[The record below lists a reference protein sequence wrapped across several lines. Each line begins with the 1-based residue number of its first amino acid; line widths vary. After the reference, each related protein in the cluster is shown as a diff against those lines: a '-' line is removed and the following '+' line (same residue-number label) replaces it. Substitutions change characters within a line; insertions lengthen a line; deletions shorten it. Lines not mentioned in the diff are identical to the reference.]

1 MTRDRFALLLSL
13 LIAISATYSTVIAQS
28 VVRKPP
34 PRDKNKPVAEK
45 GAASE
50 RTAQSEERL
59 AFAIQVVSS
68 LADEARNYKDESLK
82 VKVQA
87 RAADVLWNF
96 NQERARAIFE
106 RAWDLAQRVDE
117 DGRRAIEEQRRA
129 FLSGKGGIGFIPP
142 PPNLRAEVLRLT
154 SIHDRTLAEKFLAS
168 MDEAEDRDKKENKI
182 HRDWDPTEPPETI
195 VKRLQLARQLLENG
209 QTDSAVAFA
218 QPGLNRITSDG
229 TIFLVLLRQKNAAL
243 ADQLFSTLLDRT
255 AADPLADA
263 TSASLLASY
272 ALTPSVLVTFTRH
285 GLLMNPWT
293 SMLSPPQLAPSLRT
307 KAFNTIGEVLMR
319 HGSISELELTSAGLT
334 GTCFTI
340 RRLLPSFEQSSPS
353 LASELHSRL
362 NQLTQGKD
370 DVVSPQQRSFM
381 NAGFESKKSVEEP
394 DDMLSRIERASSTR
408 ERNQLYA
415 IAAQEA
421 VLKNNPKAR
430 ELADK
435 IEDDEFR
442 KAVRNFVDVVLI
454 NKAKEKRESE
464 KALQLVRTAEL
475 SHFQRVWAYTEIA
488 ALLPSSTEEQA
499 IDLITEA
506 IDEAGRLEATNAERA
521 EAWVAIATIAVRV
534 DQARIED
541 MLPDVVKAVNK
552 AEGYTGEENSFT
564 VEFRAHSNI
573 AKVSIPA
580 PTISLANLFAFLGND
595 DLYRAATIANAIKSE
610 SPRAIALL
618 ASARSALNTKTAK
631 K

>member
-13 LIAISATYSTVIAQS
+13 VFATSANYSTAIAQS
-28 VVRKPP
+28 VVRNPP
-34 PRDKNKPVAEK
+34 PGDRSKQIAAE
-45 GAASE
+45 AAATE
-50 RTAQSEERL
+50 RSAQSKERL

-142 PPNLRAEVLRLT
+142 PPNLREEVLRLA
-154 SIHDRTLAEKFLAS
+154 SQHDRSLAEKFLAS
-168 MDEAEDRDKKENKI
+168 MEEASDRDEKENKI
-182 HRDWDPTEPPETI
+182 KRNWDPTEPPEAI
-195 VKRLQLARQLLENG
+195 AKRLQLARQLLENG
-209 QTDSAVAFA
+209 QPDSAVAFA

-229 TIFLVLLRQKNAAL
+229 TVFLVLLRQKNAVL
-243 ADQLFSTLLDRT
+243 ADRLFSTLLERT

-272 ALTPSVLVTFTRH
+272 ALTPSILVTFTRR
-285 GLLMNPWT
+285 GLLMNQWT
-293 SMLSPPQLAPSLRT
+293 SELPPPQLAPSLRT
-307 KAFNTIGEVLMR
+307 KVFNTISQVLMR
-319 HGSISELELTSAGLT
+319 HGSISELELTSAGLS

-340 RRLLPSFEQSSPS
+340 RRLLPSFEQSFPS
-353 LASELHSRL
+353 LASDLHNRL
-362 NQLTQGKD
+362 NQLTQEKD
-370 DVVSPQQRSFM
+370 EMVSPQQRSFM
-381 NAGFESKKSVEEP
+381 NAGFEPKKSVEEP
-394 DDMLSRIERASSTR
+394 DDTLSQIERASSTR

-415 IAAQEA
+415 VAAQKA
-421 VLKNNPKAR
+421 AMKTDPKAR

-435 IEDDEFR
+435 IDDDEFR
-442 KAVRNFVDVVLI
+442 KAVRNFVDVLLI

-488 ALLPSSTEEQA
+488 ALLPSSAEEQA

-506 IDEAGRLEATNAERA
+506 IDEAGRLETSKPERA
-521 EAWVAIATIAVRV
+521 EAWVAIAMNAVRV
-534 DQARIED
+534 DQARKED
-541 MLPDVVKAVNK
+541 MLLDVVKAVNQ
-552 AEGYTGEENSFT
+552 AEGYTGEESSFT
-564 VEFRAHSNI
+564 VDFSVRSNI
-573 AKVSIPA
+573 ARVSIPA
-580 PTISLANLFAFLGND
+580 PTISLANLFAALGKD
-595 DLYRAATIANAIKSE
+595 DLFRAANIAHSIKSE

-618 ASARSALNTKTAK
+618 ASARSVLNTAK

>member
-13 LIAISATYSTVIAQS
+13 VFATSANYSTAIAQS
-28 VVRKPP
+28 VVRNPP
-34 PRDKNKPVAEK
+34 PGDRSKQIAAE
-45 GAASE
+45 AAVTE
-50 RTAQSEERL
+50 RSAQSKERL

-142 PPNLRAEVLRLT
+142 PPNLREEVLRLA
-154 SIHDRTLAEKFLAS
+154 SQHDRSLAEKFLAS
-168 MDEAEDRDKKENKI
+168 MEEANDRDEKENKI
-182 HRDWDPTEPPETI
+182 NRNSDPTEPPEAI
-195 VKRLQLARQLLENG
+195 AKRLQLARQLLENG
-209 QTDSAVAFA
+209 QPDSAVAFA

-229 TIFLVLLRQKNAAL
+229 TIFLVLLRQKNAVL
-243 ADQLFSTLLDRT
+243 ADRLFSTLLDRT

-272 ALTPSVLVTFTRH
+272 ALTPSILVTFTRR
-285 GLLMNPWT
+285 GLLMNQWT
-293 SMLSPPQLAPSLRT
+293 SELPPPQLAPSLRT
-307 KAFNTIGEVLMR
+307 KVFNTISQVLMR
-319 HGSISELELTSAGLT
+319 HGSISELELTSAGLS

-340 RRLLPSFEQSSPS
+340 RRLLPSFEQSFPS
-353 LASELHSRL
+353 LASDLHNRL
-362 NQLTQGKD
+362 NQLTQEKD
-370 DVVSPQQRSFM
+370 EMVSPQQRSFM
-381 NAGFESKKSVEEP
+381 NAGFEPKKSVEEP
-394 DDMLSRIERASSTR
+394 DDTLSQIERASSTR

-415 IAAQEA
+415 VAAQKA
-421 VLKNNPKAR
+421 AMKTDPKAR

-435 IEDDEFR
+435 IDDDEFR
-442 KAVRNFVDVVLI
+442 KAVRNFVDVLLI

-488 ALLPSSTEEQA
+488 ALLPSSAEEQA

-506 IDEAGRLEATNAERA
+506 IDEAGRLETSKPERA
-521 EAWVAIATIAVRV
+521 EAWVAIAMNAVRV
-534 DQARIED
+534 DQARKED
-541 MLPDVVKAVNK
+541 MLLDVVKAVNQ
-552 AEGYTGEENSFT
+552 AEGYTGEESSFT
-564 VEFRAHSNI
+564 VDFSVRSNI
-573 AKVSIPA
+573 ARVSIPA
-580 PTISLANLFAFLGND
+580 PTISLANLFAALGKD
-595 DLYRAATIANAIKSE
+595 DLFRAANIAHSIKSE

-618 ASARSALNTKTAK
+618 ASARSVLNTAK

>member
-13 LIAISATYSTVIAQS
+13 VFATSANYSTAIAQS
-28 VVRKPP
+28 VVRNPP
-34 PRDKNKPVAEK
+34 PGDRSKQIAAE
-45 GAASE
+45 AAATE
-50 RTAQSEERL
+50 RSAQSKERL

-142 PPNLRAEVLRLT
+142 PPNLREEVLRLA
-154 SIHDRTLAEKFLAS
+154 SQHDRSLAEKFLAS
-168 MDEAEDRDKKENKI
+168 MEEASDRDEKENKI
-182 HRDWDPTEPPETI
+182 NRNWDPTEPPEAI
-195 VKRLQLARQLLENG
+195 AKRLQLARQLLENG
-209 QTDSAVAFA
+209 QPDSAVAFA

-229 TIFLVLLRQKNAAL
+229 TIFLVLLRQKNAVL
-243 ADQLFSTLLDRT
+243 ADRLFSTLLDRT

-272 ALTPSVLVTFTRH
+272 ALTPSILVTFTRR
-285 GLLMNPWT
+285 GLLMNQWT
-293 SMLSPPQLAPSLRT
+293 SELPPPQLAPSLRT
-307 KAFNTIGEVLMR
+307 KVFNTISQVLMR
-319 HGSISELELTSAGLT
+319 HGSISELELTSAGLS

-340 RRLLPSFEQSSPS
+340 RRLLPSFEQSFPS
-353 LASELHSRL
+353 LASDLHNRL
-362 NQLTQGKD
+362 NQLTQEKD
-370 DVVSPQQRSFM
+370 EMVSPQQRSFM
-381 NAGFESKKSVEEP
+381 NAGFEPKKSVEEP
-394 DDMLSRIERASSTR
+394 DDTLSQIERASSTR

-415 IAAQEA
+415 VAAQKA
-421 VLKNNPKAR
+421 AMKTDPKAR

-435 IEDDEFR
+435 IDDDEFR
-442 KAVRNFVDVVLI
+442 KAVRNFVDVLLI

-488 ALLPSSTEEQA
+488 ALLPSSAEEQA

-506 IDEAGRLEATNAERA
+506 IDEAGRLETSKPERA
-521 EAWVAIATIAVRV
+521 EAWVAIAMNAVRV
-534 DQARIED
+534 DQARKED
-541 MLPDVVKAVNK
+541 MLLDVVKAVNQ
-552 AEGYTGEENSFT
+552 AEGYTGEESSFT
-564 VEFRAHSNI
+564 VDFSVRSNI
-573 AKVSIPA
+573 ARVSIPA
-580 PTISLANLFAFLGND
+580 PTISLANLFAALGKD
-595 DLYRAATIANAIKSE
+595 DLFRAANIAHSIKSE

-618 ASARSALNTKTAK
+618 ASARSVLNTAK

>member
-13 LIAISATYSTVIAQS
+13 VFATSANYSTAIAQS
-28 VVRKPP
+28 VVRNPP
-34 PRDKNKPVAEK
+34 PGDRSKQIAAE
-45 GAASE
+45 AAATE
-50 RTAQSEERL
+50 RSAQSKERL

-142 PPNLRAEVLRLT
+142 PPNLREEVLRLA
-154 SIHDRTLAEKFLAS
+154 SQHDRSLAEKFLAS
-168 MDEAEDRDKKENKI
+168 MEEASDRDEKENKI
-182 HRDWDPTEPPETI
+182 NRNSDPTEPPEAI
-195 VKRLQLARQLLENG
+195 AKRLQLARQLLENG
-209 QTDSAVAFA
+209 QPDSAVAFA

-229 TIFLVLLRQKNAAL
+229 TIFLVLLRQKNAVL
-243 ADQLFSTLLDRT
+243 ADRLFSTLLDRT

-272 ALTPSVLVTFTRH
+272 ALTPSILVTFTRR
-285 GLLMNPWT
+285 GLLMNQWT
-293 SMLSPPQLAPSLRT
+293 SELPPPQLAPSLRT
-307 KAFNTIGEVLMR
+307 KVFNTISQVLMR
-319 HGSISELELTSAGLT
+319 HGSMSELELTSAGLS

-340 RRLLPSFEQSSPS
+340 RRLLPSFEQSFPS
-353 LASELHSRL
+353 LASDLHNRL
-362 NQLTQGKD
+362 NQLTQEKD
-370 DVVSPQQRSFM
+370 EMVSPQQRSFM
-381 NAGFESKKSVEEP
+381 NAGFEPKKSVEEP
-394 DDMLSRIERASSTR
+394 DDTLSQIERASSTR

-415 IAAQEA
+415 VAAQKA
-421 VLKNNPKAR
+421 AMKTDPKAR

-435 IEDDEFR
+435 IDDDEFR
-442 KAVRNFVDVVLI
+442 KAVRNFVDVLLI

-488 ALLPSSTEEQA
+488 ALLPSSAEEQA

-506 IDEAGRLEATNAERA
+506 IDEAGRLETSKPERA
-521 EAWVAIATIAVRV
+521 EAWVAIAMNAVRV
-534 DQARIED
+534 DQARKED
-541 MLPDVVKAVNK
+541 MLLDVVKAVNQ
-552 AEGYTGEENSFT
+552 AEGYTGEESSFT
-564 VEFRAHSNI
+564 VDFSVRSNI
-573 AKVSIPA
+573 ARVSIPA
-580 PTISLANLFAFLGND
+580 PTISLANLFAALGKD
-595 DLYRAATIANAIKSE
+595 DLFRAANIAHSIKSE

-618 ASARSALNTKTAK
+618 ASARSVLNTAK